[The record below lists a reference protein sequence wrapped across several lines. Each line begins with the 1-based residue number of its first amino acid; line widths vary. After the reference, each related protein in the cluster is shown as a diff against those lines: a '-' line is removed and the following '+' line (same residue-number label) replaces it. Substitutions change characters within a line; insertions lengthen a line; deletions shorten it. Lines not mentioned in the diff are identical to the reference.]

1 MLRLY
6 IVRHGRTLF
15 NEKHMIQGWCDAPL
29 TKEGIRQAEA
39 LNKGLEDIKFEAC
52 YSSPLYRAVSTA
64 RYIIK
69 DRNIPYDMNTNLI
82 EFNFG
87 HLEGDDESKLKE
99 IYPIYL
105 GQTVEGFDGDT
116 IEGLLKRTLT
126 ALEEISTKHKD
137 GNVLIVTHSG
147 VITALLGYLNSINQ
161 NDFMKTGDANVDNC
175 SITVIE
181 KDGNN
186 WKMIDHNNTEYL
198 KKGLEKLN

>member
-29 TKEGIRQAEA
+29 TKEGIKQAMA
-39 LNKGLEDIKFEAC
+39 LNKGLQDITFDAC

-64 RYIIK
+64 QYIIK
-69 DRNIPYDMNTNLI
+69 DRNIPYDMNNNLI

-87 HLEGDDESKLKE
+87 HFEGDDESKLEE
-99 IYPIYL
+99 IYPIYM

-116 IEGLLKRTLT
+116 MEGLLKRTLT
-126 ALEEISTKHKD
+126 GLEEISAKHDD

-147 VITALLGYLNSINQ
+147 VITALLGYLHSINQ
-161 NDFMKTGDANVDNC
+161 NDFMNTGDANVDNC
-175 SITVIE
+175 SVTVLE
-181 KDGNN
+181 KDGDT
-186 WKMIDHNNTEYL
+186 WKVIDHNNTEYL
-198 KKGLEKLN
+198 KKGLEELS

>member
-6 IVRHGRTLF
+6 VVRHGRTLF

-69 DRNIPYDMNTNLI
+69 DRDIPYDMNTNLI

-87 HLEGDDESKLKE
+87 HFEGDDESNLKE
-99 IYPIYL
+99 IYPIYM
-105 GQTVEGFDGDT
+105 GQKVEGFDGDT
-116 IEGLLKRTLT
+116 IEGLLKRILT
-126 ALEEISTKHKD
+126 GLEEISAKHKD
-137 GNVLIVTHSG
+137 GNVLVVTHSG
-147 VITALLGYLNSINQ
+147 VITTLLKYLANLSDDELTRN
-161 NDFMKTGDANVDNC
+161 GSANVDNC

-181 KDGNN
+181 KDGDI
-186 WKMIDHNNTEYL
+186 WRVIDRNNTEYL
-198 KKGLEKLN
+198 KSGLEKLK